1 MLSRQPERRRVANPR
16 LIDRRFRVA
25 YDAVILG
32 AGPAGLAVA
41 HAMLRS
47 GAKVKVLE
55 PAPRVG
61 GSIRTH
67 LDKGWIVETGPNTL
81 QLEGAEDEALMAAY
95 GLGEV
100 MQSAD
105 MRAARRY
112 IFARG
117 ELHGLGPSPLTLLT
131 SRLLTWSGKLRLLS
145 EPFRA
150 KGGHAGETVVEFA
163 TRRFGPEAAAML
175 MDPIVSGVHAGDP
188 ARLVMASCF
197 PRIHALEQTYGS
209 VLNGLRRGPKTQRT
223 VVGFP
228 GGMRQLAEA
237 MASRLPAEDLRLGVV
252 TTSLRRDAR
261 GWNVAWRGP
270 DGQDEGVSAKHLVVT
285 APCWH
290 WGSLPFDET
299 VTPFLRDWEN
309 PQVPPVTVVARGYAR
324 EDVPHPLD
332 GFGYLTPGGE
342 HRDVLGCLFP
352 SSVLPG
358 RAPEGHVLLCCFIG
372 GDRRPELARLSDEA
386 LRRLVDDE
394 LAATLGIKKA
404 PAREWIQ
411 RWERAIPQYDA
422 GQPRREAALAQAEAA
437 HPGLHF
443 HGAFRGGI
451 SLMHTLRGG
460 DALGRSLAQA

>member
-1 MLSRQPERRRVANPR
+1 M
-16 LIDRRFRVA
+16 A

-41 HAMLRS
+41 HAMLRA

-55 PAPRVG
+55 PAARVG

-67 LDKGWIVETGPNTL
+67 LEDGWIVETGPNTL
-81 QLEGAEDEALMAAY
+81 QLEGAEDEALLAAY
-95 GLGEV
+95 GLGEA

-131 SRLLTWSGKLRLLS
+131 SRLLSWSGKLRLLS

-150 KGGHAGETVVEFA
+150 KGGRTGETVVEFA
-163 TRRFGPEAAAML
+163 ARRFGPEAAAML

-197 PRIHALEQTYGS
+197 PRIHALEQEHGS
-209 VLNGLRRGPKTQRT
+209 VLNGLRRGPKTKRT

-237 MASRLPAEDLRLGVV
+237 MAGRLPAEDVRLGVV

-261 GWNVAWRGP
+261 GWNVAWRGA
-270 DGQDEGVSAKHLVVT
+270 DGMDEGVSARHLVVT
-285 APCWH
+285 APSWH
-290 WGSLPFDET
+290 WGSLPFDES
-299 VTPFLRDWEN
+299 VTPFLRDWEDAAA
-309 PQVPPVTVVARGYAR
+309 PPVAVVARGYAR
-324 EDVPHPLD
+324 ADVPHPLD
-332 GFGYLTPGGE
+332 GFGYLTPGSE
-342 HRDVLGCLFP
+342 QRDVLGCLFP

-358 RAPEGHVLLCCFIG
+358 RAPEGHVLVCCFIG
-372 GDRRPELARLSDEA
+372 GDRRPELARLPDEA

-394 LAATLGIKKA
+394 LATTLGVKE
-404 PAREWIQ
+404 PPRREWIQ

-422 GQPRREAALAQAEAA
+422 GQSRREAALARAEAA
-437 HPGLHF
+437 HPGLRF

-451 SLMHTLRGG
+451 SLMQVIRKG
-460 DALGRSLAQA
+460 DALGRSLAEA